1 MKVILKEAVANL
13 GQEGDVVNVK
23 PGYGRNYLIPQGKAS
38 LATPGALRMV
48 ENQRE
53 AIRLR
58 AEQAVGEAKALAA
71 RIEASPV
78 TIAGTT
84 GTSGRIFGSIT
95 NKQIADALA
104 EKGIEVDRRKIHL
117 PEEMRHIGSYQVQVD
132 VLGDIR
138 ASLTVEVVGEG
149 DSEGE
154 SEA

>member
-1 MKVILKEAVANL
+1 MKIILKETIANL

-23 PGYGRNYLIPQGKAS
+23 PGYGRNYLIPQGMAT

-58 AEQAVGEAKALAA
+58 AEQAVGEAKALAS
-71 RIEASPV
+71 RIESTSV
-78 TIAGTT
+78 TLSGTT

-104 EKGIEVDRRKIHL
+104 EKGIEIDRRKIHM
-117 PEEMRHIGSYQVQVD
+117 PDEMRHIGEYKVEID
-132 VLGDIR
+132 ILGDIR
-138 ASLTVEVVGEG
+138 PSLTVHVVGEG
-149 DSEGE
+149 TEE
-154 SEA
+154 EEA

>member
-1 MKVILKEAVANL
+1 MKIILKETVANL

-23 PGYGRNYLIPQGKAS
+23 PGYGRNYLIPQGMAT

-58 AEQAVGEAKALAA
+58 AEQAVGEAKALAS
-71 RIEASPV
+71 RIESTSV
-78 TIAGTT
+78 TLSGTT

-104 EKGIEVDRRKIHL
+104 EKGIEIDRRKIHM
-117 PEEMRHIGSYQVQVD
+117 PDEMRHIGEYKVEID
-132 VLGDIR
+132 ILGDIR
-138 ASLTVEVVGEG
+138 PSLTVHVVGEG
-149 DSEGE
+149 T
-154 SEA
+154 EAEEA

>member
-1 MKVILKEAVANL
+1 MKIILKETVANL

-23 PGYGRNYLIPQGKAS
+23 PGYGRNYLIPQGIAT

-58 AEQAVGEAKALAA
+58 AEQAVGEAKALAS
-71 RIEASPV
+71 RIESTSV
-78 TIAGTT
+78 TLSGTT

-104 EKGIEVDRRKIHL
+104 EKGIEIDRRKIHM
-117 PEEMRHIGSYQVQVD
+117 PDEMRHIGEYKVEID
-132 VLGDIR
+132 ILGDIR
-138 ASLTVEVVGEG
+138 PSLTVHVVGEG
-149 DSEGE
+149 TEE
-154 SEA
+154 EEA

>member
-1 MKVILKEAVANL
+1 MKIILKETVANL

-23 PGYGRNYLIPQGKAS
+23 PGYGRNYLIPQGMAT

-71 RIEASPV
+71 RIESTSV
-78 TIAGTT
+78 TLSGTT

-104 EKGIEVDRRKIHL
+104 EKGIEIDRRKIHM
-117 PEEMRHIGSYQVQVD
+117 PDEMRHIGEYKVEID
-132 VLGDIR
+132 ILGDIR
-138 ASLTVEVVGEG
+138 PSLTVHVVGEG
-149 DSEGE
+149 TETQ
-154 SEA
+154 EA

>member
-1 MKVILKEAVANL
+1 MKIILKQTVANL

-23 PGYGRNYLIPQGKAS
+23 PGYGRNYLIPQGMAT

-58 AEQAVGEAKALAA
+58 AEQAVGEAKALAS
-71 RIEASPV
+71 RIESTSV
-78 TIAGTT
+78 TLSGTT

-104 EKGIEVDRRKIHL
+104 EKGIEIDRRKIHM
-117 PEEMRHIGSYQVQVD
+117 PDEMRHIGEYKVEID
-132 VLGDIR
+132 ILGDIR
-138 ASLTVEVVGEG
+138 PSLTVHVVGEG
-149 DSEGE
+149 T
-154 SEA
+154 EAEEA

>member
-1 MKVILKEAVANL
+1 MKIILKETIANL

-23 PGYGRNYLIPQGKAS
+23 PGYGRNYLIPQGMAT

-58 AEQAVGEAKALAA
+58 AEQAVGEAKALASQ
-71 RIEASPV
+71 IESTSV
-78 TIAGTT
+78 TLSGTT

-104 EKGIEVDRRKIHL
+104 EKGIEIDRRKIHM
-117 PEEMRHIGSYQVQVD
+117 PDEMRHIGEYKVEID
-132 VLGDIR
+132 ILGDIR
-138 ASLTVEVVGEG
+138 PSLTVHVVGEG
-149 DSEGE
+149 TEE
-154 SEA
+154 EEA